1 MSETKGLVKCVLG
14 FLLSILVIV
23 GGIFGIDVKV
33 NVEDT
38 EVEESVA
45 TVTTFEPVVDEN
57 DSATDNVVES
67 EQSPVESTPAEDQEE
82 SADESVNEPVTDI
95 PDEPQKIVTEEGE
108 N

>member
-14 FLLSILVIV
+14 FLLSIIVIV

-38 EVEESVA
+38 EIEESVA
-45 TVTTFEPVVDEN
+45 TVTTFEPVAAEN
-57 DSATDNVVES
+57 DSTTDDVVES
-67 EQSPVESTPAEDQEE
+67 DQSPAESTPAEDQEE
-82 SADESVNEPVTDI
+82 SADESVNEDVTDI
-95 PDEPQKIVTEEGE
+95 TDKPQNIVTEEGE